1 VAQTKAA
8 FRQQKMGQENDT
20 HNKLMSVYPD
30 IPEWIYAAWLLAMSA
45 LTVLV
50 CIYTPFH
57 MPWWASIFG
66 IGMGVVMTIPIGII
80 QAVSGTQIGLNV
92 LTELVIG
99 MLLTGQT
106 IPVICFKSL
115 SYNVLI
121 QALSLVG
128 DLKLGHSPQ

>member
-30 IPEWIYAAWLLAMSA
+30 IPEWIYAAWLLVMSA

-99 MLLTGQT
+99 MLL
-106 IPVICFKSL
+106 PL
-115 SYNVLI
+115 SFASSHL
-121 QALSLVG
+121 ATMC
-128 DLKLGHSPQ
+128 